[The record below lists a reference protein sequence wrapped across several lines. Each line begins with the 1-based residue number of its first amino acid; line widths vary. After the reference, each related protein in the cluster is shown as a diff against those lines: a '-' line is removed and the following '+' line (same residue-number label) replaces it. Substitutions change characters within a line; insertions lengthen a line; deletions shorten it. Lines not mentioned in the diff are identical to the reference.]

1 MLNIFGQKK
10 WIISYFWNTWVHIS
24 LQVLWEGNTFIG
36 KEKYIFDDWWKIL
49 SFPGGVDSKSCHHS
63 LSISDKC
70 PQLARRNFRVTN
82 TGKDISYMIKHTY
95 GRYDLKKIWSMTR
108 QTLRRWWEKQVP
120 QTTPWLPWTAAEK
133 RGKPE
138 KGRVMSYQHLY
149 SNHLR
154 RQGGK
159 YYVWQW
165 KGIKVVSETKP
176 WLAARKDNH
185 ED

>member
-1 MLNIFGQKK
+1 MLNSFGQKK
-10 WIISYFWNTWVHIS
+10 WIILYFWNTWVHIS

-82 TGKDISYMIKHTY
+82 TGKDISYIY

-108 QTLRRWWEKQVP
+108 QTLWRWWEKQVP

-133 RGKPE
+133 SGKRE
-138 KGRVMSYQHLY
+138 KGESWVINIYILTIWEGRGGSIMFGSERGLRL
-149 SNHLR
+149 SLR
-154 RQGGK
+154 R
-159 YYVWQW
+159 
-165 KGIKVVSETKP
+165 SP
-176 WLAARKDNH
+176 D
-185 ED
+185 

>member
-1 MLNIFGQKK
+1 MLNSFGQKK
-10 WIISYFWNTWVHIS
+10 WIILFFWNTWVHIS

-95 GRYDLKKIWSMTR
+95 MEDMTWKKYMEYDQTDIMEVMGEASSPDDTLITLDSRGTR
-108 QTLRRWWEKQVP
+108 
-120 QTTPWLPWTAAEK
+120 K
-133 RGKPE
+133 RE
-138 KGRVMSYQHLY
+138 S
-149 SNHLR
+149 
-154 RQGGK
+154 
-159 YYVWQW
+159 
-165 KGIKVVSETKP
+165 
-176 WLAARKDNH
+176 H
-185 ED
+185 ELSTFIF